1 MKVIAFGEIL
11 FDQIGDKSFIGGAP
25 LNFIANSVQCGAE
38 GAIISA
44 VGRDS
49 LGSGVQSQLEKFKV
63 STQFLQ
69 TNMYP
74 TGTVK
79 VTLRNGQPSYEILEN
94 VAYDFIDVSIL
105 NTDEL
110 NNFDCFYFG
119 TLAQR
124 NSANQKN
131 LKKILNNYNFNT
143 VFLDVNLR
151 QAFYNLAVLDYS
163 ISKCNILKIND
174 EEISS
179 VSKLL
184 FGKALE
190 ENEFVSTTCN
200 KYKSIDILIITKGAK
215 GCSVWSNGE
224 CNDISSKKI
233 EVKDTIGAGDAFS
246 AAFLTRFYKTK
257 DIKAAA
263 QFANNIGAYVAS
275 CNGAIPKYNYK
286 DYL

>member
-11 FDQIGDKSFIGGAP
+11 FDQIGDNSYIGGAP

-49 LGSGVQSQLEKFKV
+49 LGSVVQNQLEKFKV

-79 VTLRNGQPSYEILEN
+79 VTLQNGQPSYEILEN

-105 NTDEL
+105 NTEEL
-110 NNFDCFYFG
+110 NNYDFFYFG

-124 NSANQKN
+124 NSTNHN
-131 LKKILNNYNFNT
+131 SIKKILNNYNFNT

-174 EEISS
+174 EEISL

-224 CNDISSKKI
+224 CFDISSKKI
-233 EVKDTIGAGDAFS
+233 EVKDTIRSGRCFFS
-246 AAFLTRFYKTK
+246 SIFNSFL
-257 DIKAAA
+257 
-263 QFANNIGAYVAS
+263 
-275 CNGAIPKYNYK
+275 
-286 DYL
+286 